1 MRSSEYGASRSVI
14 GMGHATILG
23 EDLKISGIRDHVDA
37 IARDAP
43 SGDAFDDPWGKADAP
58 ISGAVAAPLKQR
70 HHRKNKRI
78 LDRAHG
84 SGKLRP

>member
-14 GMGHATILG
+14 DMRHASILR
-23 EDLKISGIRDHVDA
+23 EYLKISGIWDHVDA

-43 SGDAFDDPWGKADAP
+43 SGDAFDDPWGKTDAP
-58 ISGAVAAPLKQR
+58 ISGAVATPLKQR

-78 LDRAHG
+78 LDSAHCL
-84 SGKLRP
+84 GKLGP